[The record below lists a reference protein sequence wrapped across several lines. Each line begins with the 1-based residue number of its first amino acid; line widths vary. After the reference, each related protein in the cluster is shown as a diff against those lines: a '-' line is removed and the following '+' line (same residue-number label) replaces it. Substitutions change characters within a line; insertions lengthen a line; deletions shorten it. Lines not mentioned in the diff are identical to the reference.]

1 MINRTWMFK
10 LLEHYIKSITE
21 IDQLSLDII
30 FSKFSLIKTSRNEV
44 LVDYDEVCKKHYF
57 VNKGGIRVYTINSEG
72 AETTRYFAFEGEFG
86 TALPSLIDQKPA
98 FEYLKTIEKSELLT
112 ISRTDFYFLVD
123 QIPAFGLV
131 YRSILEKGFIIAQ
144 KRIYGFQGFSA
155 MEKVIWIK
163 THQPN
168 FLLRISNKMAASY
181 LGISPSTLSRIK
193 AKL

>member
-1 MINRTWMFK
+1 
-10 LLEHYIKSITE
+10 
-21 IDQLSLDII
+21 SLV
-30 FSKFSLIKTSRNEV
+30 KTSRNKV

-112 ISRTDFYFLVD
+112 ISRTDFYLLVD
-123 QIPAFGLV
+123 QIPSFALV
-131 YRSILEKGFIIAQ
+131 YRRILERGFITAQ

-163 THQPN
+163 TYQPS